1 MYLYSFIWFC
11 LVFIFSLQ
19 QLTLVLFRFDHR
31 IRLKSSKCSNKS
43 SKIANV
49 KNRNSVS
56 FYGLRL
62 VPFWVCERGTYTM
75 NMGTVKKLYL
85 QRKFAT
91 LNGYSAS
98 IWIFSLSN
106 LHLWNGIFNRILQFS
121 FVIPTS
127 FGVLHQKIVII
138 GCNFVGIAVK
148 WRVCIAIF
156 AYGHNIRYFIRYR
169 SIDGGNGGFTITLAH
184 NQCKQMVNRMVFF
197 SFV

>member
-1 MYLYSFIWFC
+1 M
-11 LVFIFSLQ
+11 
-19 QLTLVLFRFDHR
+19 
-31 IRLKSSKCSNKS
+31 
-43 SKIANV
+43 

-91 LNGYSAS
+91 LNGYGAS

-169 SIDGGNGGFTITLAH
+169 SIDGGNGDFTITLA
-184 NQCKQMVNRMVFF
+184 QCKQIEDFMVLHSLGWIHVDSVLFFKIIIKYHFVFLRPLNQITKMRF
-197 SFV
+197 KKTIEHRLQ